1 MADRETAGQ
10 ALRPPKGGFMSIRI
24 ENEVARLRTRLESS
38 GTDRE
43 AASLVKDYGLNV
55 MLMVLKQGA
64 RLHEHHTKG
73 PVTVHVIAGQV
84 RLVAANTPHEIAAGG
99 ILALDREIPHSV
111 DALEDSVLLL
121 TTALP

>member
-1 MADRETAGQ
+1 MTDRENPGQ
-10 ALRPPKGGFMSIRI
+10 ALRPPKGGFVSIRVGD
-24 ENEVARLRTRLESS
+24 EVARLRTRLESS
-38 GTDRE
+38 SADRE
-43 AASLVKDYGLNV
+43 AVSLVKDYGLNV

-73 PVTVHVIAGQV
+73 PVTVHVIAGRV
-84 RLVAANTPHEIAAGG
+84 SLVAADTPHEIAAGG

>member
-10 ALRPPKGGFMSIRI
+10 VLRPPKGGFVSIRI
-24 ENEVARLRTRLESS
+24 GDEVARLRTKLESS
-38 GTDRE
+38 SADRE
-43 AASLVKDYGLNV
+43 AVSLVKDYGLNV

-73 PVTVHVIAGQV
+73 PLTVHVIGGLV
-84 RLVAANTPHEIAAGG
+84 RLVAANTPHELAVGG